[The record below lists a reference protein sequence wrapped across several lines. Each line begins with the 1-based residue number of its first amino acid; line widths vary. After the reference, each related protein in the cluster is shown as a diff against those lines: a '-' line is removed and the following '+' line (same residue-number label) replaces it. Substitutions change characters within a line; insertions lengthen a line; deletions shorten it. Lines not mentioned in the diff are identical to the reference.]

1 MVNDVKEL
9 RKVSQLGET
18 RMVSEVKQLRNVSQ
32 MGETRRV
39 RRASESGELEHS
51 HGTV

>member
-1 MVNDVKEL
+1 MSELGEL

-18 RMVSEVKQLRNVSQ
+18 RMASEVKQLRNVSQ
-32 MGETRRV
+32 LGETRRV